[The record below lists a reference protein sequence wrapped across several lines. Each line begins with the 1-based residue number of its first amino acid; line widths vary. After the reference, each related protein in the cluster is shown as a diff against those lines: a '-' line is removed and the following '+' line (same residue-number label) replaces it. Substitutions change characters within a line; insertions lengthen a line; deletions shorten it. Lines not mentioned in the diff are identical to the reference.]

1 MYIHIPGT
9 LLSLHLSIEYCSNIK
24 SPSKEEII
32 CCKMWKFHPEKV
44 SCYGAT
50 QNGQGVSSRKA
61 RQEFDTD
68 NVFVVYFFYNKN
80 NEAF

>member
-1 MYIHIPGT
+1 
-9 LLSLHLSIEYCSNIK
+9 
-24 SPSKEEII
+24 
-32 CCKMWKFHPEKV
+32 MWKFHPEKV